1 MAHEAYDVIIAGGGP
16 AGSSAA
22 IYSARFGLKTLVI
35 DKGLT
40 SGALGASRKIHN
52 YPGMPGPITGPDI
65 LTRMR
70 AQAESFGARFLTDK
84 VIGTD
89 LKKTPMEVTGSTG
102 AFSARALILATGST
116 GRSRGIPGEAALLG
130 KGVSYCAVCDGAF
143 FRNQAVAV
151 LGGNDEALEEA
162 LLLATFADRVYVLS
176 PTPELR
182 AAPDLAG
189 RVSSHAKIEVRLGAQ
204 AQKIV
209 GEGAVKEVAVRRRGG
224 EEEILPVQGVFIY
237 LQGNQPETEYLLGQ
251 VEILENGCIK
261 VDGEMRT
268 NIPGVFAVGDML
280 CRHIKQAVIAAAEGA
295 IAAVAAEKHL
305 RGRAKARLD
314 WH

>member
-1 MAHEAYDVIIAGGGP
+1 
-16 AGSSAA
+16 
-22 IYSARFGLKTLVI
+22 
-35 DKGLT
+35 
-40 SGALGASRKIHN
+40 
-52 YPGMPGPITGPDI
+52 
-65 LTRMR
+65 MR

-102 AFSARALILATGST
+102 AFSARALILATGLH
-116 GRSRGIPGEAALLG
+116 GAEPGIPGEAALLG

-224 EEEILPVQGVFIY
+224 EEEILSGAGSLY
-237 LQGNQPETEYLLGQ
+237 LPAGKPAGNRIPPGA
-251 VEILENGCIK
+251 GR
-261 VDGEMRT
+261 DSGER
-268 NIPGVFAVGDML
+268 VY
-280 CRHIKQAVIAAAEGA
+280 
-295 IAAVAAEKHL
+295 
-305 RGRAKARLD
+305 
-314 WH
+314 

>member
-1 MAHEAYDVIIAGGGP
+1 
-16 AGSSAA
+16 
-22 IYSARFGLKTLVI
+22 
-35 DKGLT
+35 
-40 SGALGASRKIHN
+40 
-52 YPGMPGPITGPDI
+52 MPGPVTGPDI

-89 LKKTPMEVTGSTG
+89 LKKTPMEVTASTG

-116 GRSRGIPGEAALLG
+116 GRTRAIPGEAALLG

-182 AAPDLAG
+182 AAPDLG
-189 RVSSHAKIEVRLGAQ
+189 RPGLLSSENRSAPGCP
-204 AQKIV
+204 
-209 GEGAVKEVAVRRRGG
+209 G
-224 EEEILPVQGVFIY
+224 
-237 LQGNQPETEYLLGQ
+237 PE
-251 VEILENGCIK
+251 
-261 VDGEMRT
+261 D
-268 NIPGVFAVGDML
+268 PG
-280 CRHIKQAVIAAAEGA
+280 
-295 IAAVAAEKHL
+295 
-305 RGRAKARLD
+305 RGRS
-314 WH
+314 

>member
-1 MAHEAYDVIIAGGGP
+1 M
-16 AGSSAA
+16 
-22 IYSARFGLKTLVI
+22 
-35 DKGLT
+35 
-40 SGALGASRKIHN
+40 
-52 YPGMPGPITGPDI
+52 
-65 LTRMR
+65 
-70 AQAESFGARFLTDK
+70 
-84 VIGTD
+84 
-89 LKKTPMEVTGSTG
+89 
-102 AFSARALILATGST
+102 
-116 GRSRGIPGEAALLG
+116 
-130 KGVSYCAVCDGAF
+130 SYCAVCDGAF

>member
-1 MAHEAYDVIIAGGGP
+1 MAPEAYDVIIVGSGP

-35 DKGLT
+35 DRGLT

-52 YPGMPGPITGPDI
+52 YPGLPGPLTGPDV

-70 AQAESFGARFLTDK
+70 SQAESFGAGFVTDK
-84 VIGTD
+84 VIGID
-89 LKKTPMEVTGSTG
+89 FQAAPMVVTASNGVY
-102 AFSARALILATGST
+102 SARALILATGST
-116 GRSRGIPGEAALLG
+116 GRTRAIPGEAALLG

-151 LGGNDEALEEA
+151 VGGTDEAAEEA
-162 LLLATFADRVYVLS
+162 LLLATFADRVVLLC
-176 PTPELR
+176 PAPELR
-182 AAPDLAG
+182 AAPEIANRL
-189 RVSSHAKIEVRLGAQ
+189 SSHPKIEIRLGVQ
-204 AQKIV
+204 VQKIV
-209 GEGAVKEVAVRRRGG
+209 GDGAVREVAIGPRSG
-224 EEEILPVQGVFIY
+224 EEELLPVQGVFIY
-237 LQGNQPETEYLLGQ
+237 LQGNIPETDYLKGQ
-251 VEILENGCIK
+251 VPLEDGCLR
-261 VDGEMRT
+261 VNQDMQT

-295 IAAVAAEKHL
+295 VAAVAAEKHL

-314 WH
+314 WR

>member
-1 MAHEAYDVIIAGGGP
+1 MGHEAYDVIVVGGGP
-16 AGSSAA
+16 AGASAA

-52 YPGMPGPITGPDI
+52 YPGVPGPITGPDI

-70 AQAESFGARFLTDK
+70 AQAESFGARFLNDK

-89 LKKTPMEVTGSTG
+89 LKKTPMEVTSSNG
-102 AFSARALILATGST
+102 AFSARTLILASGAT
-116 GRSRGIPGEAALLG
+116 GRTRAIPGEAALLG

-176 PTPELR
+176 PTPQLR
-182 AAPDLAG
+182 AASDLAG
-189 RVSSHAKIEVRLGAQ
+189 RVSSHPKVEVRLGAQ
-204 AQKIV
+204 AQKIM
-209 GEGAVKEVAVRRRGG
+209 GEDAVKRVAVRRGG
-224 EEEILPVQGVFIY
+224 AEEILPVQGVFIY
-237 LQGNQPETEYLLGQ
+237 LQGNQPETEYLMEQ

-295 IAAVAAEKHL
+295 MAAVAAEKHL
-305 RGRAKARLD
+305 RGRTKARLD

>member
-1 MAHEAYDVIIAGGGP
+1 MAPEAYDVIVVGGGP

-22 IYSARFGLKTLVI
+22 IYSARFDLKTLVI

-52 YPGMPGPITGPDI
+52 YPGVPGPLTGPDL

-70 AQAESFGARFLTDK
+70 DQAVSFGAKFVTDK
-84 VIGTD
+84 VIGMD
-89 LKKTPMEVTGSTG
+89 LQAAPMRVMASNGT
-102 AFSARALILATGST
+102 FSARALILATGST
-116 GRSRGIPGEAALLG
+116 GRTRAIPGEAAFVG

-151 LGGNDEALEEA
+151 AGGSDEAVEEA
-162 LLLATFADRVYVLS
+162 LLLATFADRVYLLC

-182 AAPDLAG
+182 AAPEVAD
-189 RVSSHAKIEVRLGAQ
+189 RVSSHPKIEVRLDAQ
-204 AQKIV
+204 IQKIV
-209 GEGAVKEVAVRRRGG
+209 GDGAVRELAVRRRTG
-224 EEEILPVQGVFIY
+224 EEEVLPVQGVFIY
-237 LQGNQPETEYLLGQ
+237 LQGNIPETDYLQGQ
-251 VEILENGCIK
+251 LPLEDGCFR
-261 VDGEMRT
+261 VDHEMQT

-305 RGRAKARLD
+305 RARAKARLD
-314 WH
+314 WR

>member
-1 MAHEAYDVIIAGGGP
+1 MGHEAYDVIIAGGGP
-16 AGSSAA
+16 AGTSAA
-22 IYSARFGLKTLVI
+22 IYSARFGLKTLVV

-40 SGALGASRKIHN
+40 SGALGASRKIQN
-52 YPGMPGPITGPDI
+52 YPGVPGPVTGPDI

-89 LKKTPMEVTGSTG
+89 LKKTPIEVTASGG

-116 GRSRGIPGEAALLG
+116 GRTRGIPGEAALLG

-162 LLLATFADRVYVLS
+162 LLLATFAHRVYVLA

-182 AAPDLAG
+182 AAPDLG
-189 RVSSHAKIEVRLGAQ
+189 SRVASHPKIEVRLSAQ
-204 AQKIV
+204 VQKIL
-209 GEGAVKEVAVRRRGG
+209 GEGAVKEVAVRRRGA

-251 VEILENGCIK
+251 VEIENGCIK
-261 VDGEMRT
+261 VDGDMRT
-268 NIPGVFAVGDML
+268 NVPGVFAVGDML

-295 IAAVAAEKHL
+295 MAAVAAEKHL